1 MLNWIKKQTVAS
13 WAVLASA
20 VLGLAGVIIF
30 LVTSTTGY
38 LKGLP
43 MNSVPVICTF
53 VAIAIAAA
61 VLVFAGKID
70 DRLID
75 LAVLVIDGLL
85 IASLMLFVLERIT
98 LIADVYFIPV
108 NYPPAEEVSLNISI
122 VGFVFYALSIV
133 AAIVSAFVRK
143 FVKD

>member
-20 VLGLAGVIIF
+20 VLGLVGVIIY

-43 MNSVPVICTF
+43 MNATPAVCTF
-53 VAIAIAAA
+53 IAIAIAVA
-61 VLVFAGKID
+61 VLIFAQKLD
-70 DRLID
+70 QRLID
-75 LAVLVIDGLL
+75 LALFVINVLL
-85 IASLMLFVLERIT
+85 IASLMLFILGRIS
-98 LIADVYFIPV
+98 LVADVHFIPV

-133 AAIVSAFVRK
+133 AAIVSAFGRK